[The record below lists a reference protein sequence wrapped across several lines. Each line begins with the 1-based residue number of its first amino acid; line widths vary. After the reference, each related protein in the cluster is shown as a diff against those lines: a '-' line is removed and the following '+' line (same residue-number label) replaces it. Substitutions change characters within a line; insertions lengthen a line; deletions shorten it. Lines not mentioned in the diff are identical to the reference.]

1 VIGES
6 AAMMRLRLA
15 LFWPALLCLTQCSG
29 WLPPFETVP
38 PGAAAADSATT
49 RVAVCYNALTA
60 SPEQLLGIATASC
73 GPGTTPQ
80 PAGHDIT
87 LDYCPLFIPARATYT
102 CATP

>member
-1 VIGES
+1 MIGDS
-6 AAMMRLRLA
+6 AVMMRLRLA

-38 PGAAAADSATT
+38 PTAAADSATT

-60 SPEQLLGIATASC
+60 SPEQLLGIAAASC
-73 GPGTTPQ
+73 GPGATPQ
-80 PAGHDIT
+80 RIGRDLS
-87 LDYCPLFIPARATYT
+87 LDYCPVLIPSRATYT

>member
-1 VIGES
+1 MIGDS
-6 AAMMRLRLA
+6 AGMMRLRLA

-29 WLPPFETVP
+29 WLPAFETIP
-38 PGAAAADSATT
+38 PGSAAADNATT

-87 LDYCPLFIPARATYT
+87 LDYCPLLIPARATYT

>member
-6 AAMMRLRLA
+6 AVMMRLRLA
-15 LFWPALLCLTQCSG
+15 IFWPALLCLTQCSG

-38 PGAAAADSATT
+38 PNAPADNATT

-60 SPEQLLGIATASC
+60 SPEQLLGIAGASC

-80 PAGHDIT
+80 PAGRDIT
-87 LDYCPLFIPARATYT
+87 LDYCPVLIPARATYT

>member
-1 VIGES
+1 
-6 AAMMRLRLA
+6 MMRHLRLV
-15 LFWPALLCLTQCSG
+15 LLWPALLCLTQCSG

-38 PGAAAADSATT
+38 PDTEADSTTT

-80 PAGHDIT
+80 PAGRD
-87 LDYCPLFIPARATYT
+87 LALNYCPVLIPSRATYT

>member
-1 VIGES
+1 
-6 AAMMRLRLA
+6 MMRLRLA

-38 PGAAAADSATT
+38 PRAAAADSATT
-49 RVAVCYNALTA
+49 RVAVCYNAPTA

-87 LDYCPLFIPARATYT
+87 LDYWPLFIPARATYT